1 MVGTLTVA
9 PVSRGGGITEYT
21 LDWLSDASG
30 DVSGNNFNIKRG
42 TIEAIRFK
50 PDGGGTA
57 PTAAYDVTLDDSDA
71 FDLATGLGSNLSA
84 TVTTR
89 SKPLV
94 NTSAPVWFEGGSV
107 DLVVANAGNAKGGIV
122 TIWVFG

>member
-1 MVGTLTVA
+1 MVGTLVVA
-9 PVSRGGGITEYT
+9 TADKGAGITEYT

-30 DVSGNNFNIKRG
+30 DVSANTFSMKRG

-57 PTAAYDVTLDDSDA
+57 PTASYDVTLTDSDS
-71 FDLATGLGSNLSA
+71 FDLATALGSNLSA
-84 TVTTR
+84 TLTTR

-94 NTSAPVWFEGGSV
+94 NTSGPVWFEGGSV

-122 TIWVFG
+122 TVWVFG